1 MRTLLF
7 AAILYLI
14 GVIVVLLVRPTL
26 MFDDSG
32 NWKEFGTADAKHTI
46 FPFWLFC
53 IVWAV
58 ASYIICILFFKD
70 AKDFG
75 SAGVVGAAAMAHSHS
90 MTETPEDLVPVLPS
104 KTRGKKAPT
113 ITTPYGNMKPGYY
126 VLDAKELK
134 KTGIPKYLY
143 VDVDSEPV
151 ALGKDMGK
159 DSVASDSDEEEE

>member
-14 GVIVVLLVRPTL
+14 GVIVILLVRPTL
-26 MFDDSG
+26 MFDGAG
-32 NWKEFGTADAKHTI
+32 NWKEFGTVDTNHTI

-75 SAGVVGAAAMAHSHS
+75 SAVGAAAVAHS

-104 KTRGKKAPT
+104 KTRGKKAPN

-151 ALGKDMGK
+151 ALGKDSVASGK
-159 DSVASDSDEEEE
+159 DKGKDSDSDEE

>member
-26 MFDDSG
+26 MFDEAG

-46 FPFWLFC
+46 FSFWLFC

-75 SAGVVGAAAMAHSHS
+75 SAVGAAAIHS

-104 KTRGKKAPT
+104 KTRGKKAPN

-151 ALGKDMGK
+151 ALGKD
-159 DSVASDSDEEEE
+159 SVASGKGSDSDEE